1 MDAEGSGGAAMK
13 KAAVPGKQVVDEVYH
28 QLRLQIVRR
37 AIPPG
42 ARVSA
47 LSLTKKM
54 HASRTPIREALR
66 RLQSEGFVAWS
77 PGRGFVVT
85 AISLEDIDHIY
96 AIRVSLEGLAGKLAA
111 PRIAKD
117 PGRIKMLEMLLR
129 ELEALGRQ
137 AAVEQYSDKDIEFRG
152 LIFEATGNPWLINML
167 ENLNLQVRRFI
178 VTALHTPGRLERS
191 MVDHRRIVERLK
203 AGDVAAVERL
213 CAAHVRTAGEDLKRA
228 LTAGR

>member
-1 MDAEGSGGAAMK
+1 MK
-13 KAAVPGKQVVDEVYH
+13 KVVAQGMRVVDEVYH
-28 QLRLQIVRR
+28 QLRVQIVKRV
-37 AIPPG
+37 IPPG
-42 ARVSA
+42 AKISA

-54 HASRTPIREALR
+54 HSSRTPIREALR
-66 RLQSEGFVAWS
+66 RLQSEGFVTWS
-77 PGRGFVVT
+77 PGKGFVVT

-96 AIRVSLEGLAGKLAA
+96 AIRVSLEALAGRLAA

-117 PGRIKMLEMLLR
+117 PDRIKALETLLG

-137 AAVEQYSDKDIEFRG
+137 GAVEQYSDKDIEFRG

-167 ENLNLQVRRFI
+167 DNLNMQVQRFI
-178 VTALHTPGRLERS
+178 VTAVHTPGRLERS

-203 AGDVAAVERL
+203 AGDVAAVEKL
-213 CAAHVRTAGEDLKRA
+213 CGAHVRTAGEDLKRA

>member
-1 MDAEGSGGAAMK
+1 MK
-13 KAAVPGKQVVDEVYH
+13 KVAAHGKRVVDEVYR
-28 QLRLQIVRR
+28 QLRLQIVKRV
-37 AIPPG
+37 IPPG

-77 PGRGFVVT
+77 PGKGFVVT
-85 AISLEDIDHIY
+85 AISLKDIDHIY
-96 AIRVSLEGLAGKLAA
+96 TIRVSLEALAGKLAA
-111 PRIAKD
+111 PRIAND
-117 PGRIKMLEMLLR
+117 PDRIKALERLLG

-137 AAVEQYSDKDIEFRG
+137 GAVEQYSDKDIEFRG
-152 LIFEATGNPWLINML
+152 LIFEATGNPWLISML
-167 ENLNLQVRRFI
+167 ENLNLQVGRFI
-178 VTALHTPGRLERS
+178 VTAVHTPGRLERS

-203 AGDVAAVERL
+203 TGDAAGVEKL
-213 CAAHVRTAGEDLKRA
+213 CAAHVRSAGEDLKRA